1 MTQKPII
8 LAVLACLILGS
19 LACSLPL
26 TVTIGQS
33 TQPPVEMPTQP
44 PAPEA
49 TSTPEEIPPTPTV
62 DVNIRRLGAIL
73 VDPADQKG
81 VNLIAP
87 DGSFNTEL
95 ILGTDLNLMSNS
107 VVPASVIQLPPET
120 TRVLFYTYQG
130 YALSQYWGPGD
141 IRQQAVVPDMV
152 ALVGD
157 SWCDAFSYGTIALS
171 GDGAQNDLYV
181 AKSQSLGNTPA
192 VVSELDPRGFGIF
205 PVSAVCGEGQPGGV
219 WYAHMPY
226 GIGGDIVF
234 PPYSGLYRFNAG
246 DSSKT
251 LILDENQRFSGI
263 SPDQN
268 LVAYSPRENNTIL
281 YILDVKK
288 NSQVSIQTLPG
299 SDRGA
304 GYAVFSPD
312 GSRVAW
318 LEGSGFQMSETP
330 NFQGIIRIAP
340 SDVNVQLDKQKTDA
354 EFGAAVGLP
363 KLWVKPV
370 AWLDN
375 TNLLVEG
382 RGESWDMAYLLKL
395 NTDTGAITLFAKGA
409 FLDLVY
415 SEN

>member
-1 MTQKPII
+1 MARKSAI
-8 LAVLACLILGS
+8 LAISAILLLVS

-26 TVTIGQS
+26 TVIIGQP
-33 TQPPVEMPTQP
+33 TPPPLEAPTQP
-44 PAPEA
+44 PAQEVIN
-49 TSTPEEIPPTPTV
+49 TPEPVLPAPTV
-62 DVNIRRLGAIL
+62 EGNIRHLGAIL
-73 VDPADQKG
+73 VDPVDQKG

-87 DGSFNTEL
+87 DGSFISEL
-95 ILGTDLNLMSNS
+95 ILGTDLNFMSNS
-107 VVPASVIQLPPET
+107 VVPASFFQLPPET

-130 YALSQYWGPGD
+130 FALSQYWGPGD

-152 ALVGD
+152 ALAGD
-157 SWCDAFSYGTIALS
+157 GWCDSFSYGTIALS

-181 AKSQSLGNTPA
+181 AKLQDLGITPA

-205 PVSAVCGEGQPGGV
+205 PVAAICSEGQPGGV

-268 LVAYSPRENNTIL
+268 LVAYSPREDNTIL

-318 LEGSGFQMSETP
+318 LEGSGFQMSENP
-330 NFQGIIRIAP
+330 NFKGIIRIAP
-340 SDVNVQLDKQKTDA
+340 SEANVQTDKQKTDA

-363 KLWVKPV
+363 MLWVKPV

-382 RGESWDMAYLLKL
+382 RGDNWDSAYMLKL

-415 SEN
+415 SGN